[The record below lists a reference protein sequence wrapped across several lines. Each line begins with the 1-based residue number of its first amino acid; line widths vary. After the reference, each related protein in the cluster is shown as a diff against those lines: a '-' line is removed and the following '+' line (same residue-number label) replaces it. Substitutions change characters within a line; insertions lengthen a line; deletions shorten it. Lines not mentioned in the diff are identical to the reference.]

1 MVLMVAIEVLQLTE
15 IEVARVLGTD
25 VSQIKKMV
33 AEEALIGYKCPKD
46 VLRITSASVIRLIE
60 NGYYR
65 SEAEKR
71 IAKSVL
77 SDMLKNR

>member
-1 MVLMVAIEVLQLTE
+1 MVAIEVLQLTE